1 MFRHF
6 QKRNYPRAQFSILC
20 GVLRS
25 LEDFVSYNIKFKFAD
40 FRRLSIQRNLLSQ
53 MSSKEKVLVAIAE
66 NEVTGDKTKQKS
78 DRQTC
83 MLLER
88 RV

>member
-1 MFRHF
+1 
-6 QKRNYPRAQFSILC
+6 
-20 GVLRS
+20 
-25 LEDFVSYNIKFKFAD
+25 
-40 FRRLSIQRNLLSQ
+40 